1 MATIEHGGVKHAAQP
16 PKLDCQGLPLIAEDN
31 LPFIDTS
38 KGRGCERIRWNPPA
52 GYFDGLQYGLEC
64 ALAMLRV
71 APQGGTRQRVDE
83 VSFFGHEL
91 LEQQVKRIGSGK
103 SGAYWAHWQFWDTVL
118 DFTMQPATAA
128 NVAHYRN
135 EKLLGFLRDEV
146 AALRH
151 TLKERAKRSRPRR
164 KAVRS

>member
-1 MATIEHGGVKHAAQP
+1 MAIIEDGGVNRAAQP
-16 PKLDCQGLPLIAEDN
+16 PKLDHQGLPLIAAN
-31 LPFIDTS
+31 SLPFIDVS
-38 KGRGCERIRWNPPA
+38 KEYAQRIQWSPPA
-52 GYFDGLQYGLEC
+52 GYFDGLRYGLEC

-71 APQGGTRQRVDE
+71 APQGGYRQRVDE

-103 SGAYWAHWQFWDTVL
+103 SGAYWAHWQFWETIL

-128 NVAHYRN
+128 NVAHYRSV
-135 EKLLGFLRDEV
+135 KLIGFLSDEV
-146 AALRH
+146 ADLRNR
-151 TLKERAKRSRPRR
+151 LKSTKRARTRG